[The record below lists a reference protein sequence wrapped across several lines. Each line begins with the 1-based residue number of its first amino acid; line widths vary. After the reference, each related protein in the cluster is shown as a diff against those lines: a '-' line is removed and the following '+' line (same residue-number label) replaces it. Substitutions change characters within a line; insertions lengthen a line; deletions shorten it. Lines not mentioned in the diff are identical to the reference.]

1 MSQEDK
7 SKTKTIADD
16 LQTGASIMSAGAAV
30 IAAIAT
36 LIRTF
41 GKK

>member
-16 LQTGASIMSAGAAV
+16 LQTGAGIMSAGAEV

-36 LIRTF
+36 LIRKID
-41 GKK
+41 KK